1 MERSRPPDLC
11 GGGSSAWSCC
21 LVWSLPRGLA
31 LGPSLAAEEGLGVW
45 CVGSALRP
53 GAPLP
58 LPGPREEEQQEAD
71 ASLGAFPSTC
81 GKGASTCNGLSSW
94 RSLVKKSRNEDE
106 ANVTLTW
113 IDGELD
119 IKVCCPIVAGTELLY
134 WTTAPETGPVH
145 LEKSAPA
152 SISDGRV
159 VTERENQQELL
170 AVAMTETTGI
180 EVEALVQQGGASLDG
195 NAADP
200 FAALLQSGG
209 FTMGQ
214 SRTRMLRTLLL
225 ASLLHLTLSHDKVF
239 LEQKQALSVLKRPR
253 RANKKFGEEFFKGNL
268 ERECLEETC
277 SYEEAREAL
286 ESAVLTELFWIKYS
300 VCHSLRPSRQ
310 SFDECLK
317 GHCITGQDTGQN
329 YRGNISVTKSGIEC
343 QYWSSKFPHKPELN
357 TTTHP
362 DASLTENYC
371 RNPNKSSK
379 GPWCYTRNPE
389 VRAEECAIPICGE
402 NRTMVPFTPKAHPPH
417 PKLQQPCEADK
428 GLLYTGTL
436 AVTISGAQ
444 CLPWASEKA
453 RQLRRG
459 KHFLQNINLVENYC
473 RNPDDDD
480 EGVWCYIDHPN
491 NTFDYCDLHYC
502 ESTLEDE
509 EEEEIAGRT
518 IVQEYSTFF
527 DPETFGQGEADCGI
541 RPLFEKKKIQDNSE
555 QELEESYQG
564 GRVVGGQ
571 KAEKGSSPWQV
582 MLFKKRPQELLC
594 GASLISDRWVLTAA
608 HCIFYPP
615 WDKNFTSN
623 DLLVRIGKHNR
634 KLYER
639 DMEKIAQ
646 LDNIIIHPKYNW
658 KENLDRDIALLHLK
672 RPVPFSDYI
681 QPVCLPTKEIV
692 RRLMLTGYKGRVS
705 GWGNLQ
711 ETWSSGKATTP
722 DVLQKLNLPIVDKAT
737 CKASTKIRVT
747 DNMFCA
753 GYSPDDSQ
761 RGDACEGDSGG
772 PFVMKNPDDQRWY
785 QVGIVSWGEGCDRDG
800 KYGFYT
806 HVFRLKKWMQK
817 IIDKHGS

>member
-389 VRAEECAIPICGE
+389 VRAEECAIPIC
-402 NRTMVPFTPKAHPPH
+402 
-417 PKLQQPCEADK
+417 
-428 GLLYTGTL
+428 
-436 AVTISGAQ
+436 
-444 CLPWASEKA
+444 
-453 RQLRRG
+453 
-459 KHFLQNINLVENYC
+459 
-473 RNPDDDD
+473 
-480 EGVWCYIDHPN
+480 
-491 NTFDYCDLHYC
+491 